1 MNISIHKSAP
11 GWLAVMLLAIL
22 ALAVSTPLQADSRQL
37 PSYYPDTF
45 QATGI
50 ITDPK
55 DNRSVI
61 ISGLRYYVTNNTRVH
76 TTRSQ
81 TGSLYELGILG
92 TELGFSYVEDNQR
105 RRFLVEAWTL
115 PKGTVEVE

>member
-1 MNISIHKSAP
+1 MYKSAP
-11 GWLAVMLLAIL
+11 GWLPVMLLAIL
-22 ALAVSTPLQADSRQL
+22 ALAVSMPLFATSSQL

-81 TGSLYELGILG
+81 TGSLYELDKIG
-92 TELGFSYVEDNQR
+92 TELGFTYVEDNQR

-115 PKGTVEVE
+115 PKGTVELD